1 MFSWKMASK
10 IFVEKPCRKWF
21 ECSYFLF
28 LWLWYWLVMSL
39 FIICNISGTCSAT
52 QVLRIPQWSVVQ
64 SRFHEPLAWIWL
76 LGVAVNAPQEIKGC
90 LMSSQKKQMLK
101 SYWQSKLKL
110 AAIFYIIISAN
121 PVFGILIFDMVN
133 SY

>member
-1 MFSWKMASK
+1 MQRYSSPKDS
-10 IFVEKPCRKWF
+10 
-21 ECSYFLF
+21 
-28 LWLWYWLVMSL
+28 
-39 FIICNISGTCSAT
+39 
-52 QVLRIPQWSVVQ
+52 SVIGGPEP
-64 SRFHEPLAWIWL
+64 FHEPLAWIWL

>member
-1 MFSWKMASK
+1 MQRYSSPKDS
-10 IFVEKPCRKWF
+10 
-21 ECSYFLF
+21 
-28 LWLWYWLVMSL
+28 
-39 FIICNISGTCSAT
+39 
-52 QVLRIPQWSVVQ
+52 SVIGGPEP
-64 SRFHEPLAWIWL
+64 FHEPLAWIWL

-90 LMSSQKKQMLK
+90 LMSSQKQMLK